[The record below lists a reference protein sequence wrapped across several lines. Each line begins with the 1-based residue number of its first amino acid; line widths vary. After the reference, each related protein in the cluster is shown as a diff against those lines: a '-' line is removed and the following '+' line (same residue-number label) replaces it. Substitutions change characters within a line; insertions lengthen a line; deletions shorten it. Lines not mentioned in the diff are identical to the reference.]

1 MCSIV
6 IELTMIFLRAKNEVQ
21 IREYNKV
28 PELAEEIGSSNEQS
42 QPSIIITSIIEKT
55 NLHSF

>member
-28 PELAEEIGSSNEQS
+28 PELAEEIGNNEQS
-42 QPSIIITSIIEKT
+42 QPRIIITSIIEKT

>member
-28 PELAEEIGSSNEQS
+28 PELAEEIGSNEQS
-42 QPSIIITSIIEKT
+42 QPRIIITSIIEKT

>member
-1 MCSIV
+1 
-6 IELTMIFLRAKNEVQ
+6 MIFLISTNELQ

-28 PELAEEIGSSNEQS
+28 PELAEEIGSNEQS
-42 QPSIIITSIIEKT
+42 QPRIIITSIIEKT

>member
-1 MCSIV
+1 
-6 IELTMIFLRAKNEVQ
+6 MIFLRAKNEVQ

>member
-1 MCSIV
+1 
-6 IELTMIFLRAKNEVQ
+6 LQ

-28 PELAEEIGSSNEQS
+28 PELAEEIGRSNEQS
-42 QPSIIITSIIEKT
+42 QPRIIITSIIEKT

>member
-1 MCSIV
+1 
-6 IELTMIFLRAKNEVQ
+6 MIFLRAKNEVQ

-42 QPSIIITSIIEKT
+42 QPRITSIIEKT